1 MIEKTE
7 GVYAVRTRD
16 SKKVVQIFEEYD
28 DAERYLSLLE
38 AREDPE
44 DEDLQ
49 IREIDL
55 ELVVANC
62 VQYGYSYGIIEP
74 DELVVPCMITFEK
87 IRWKNF
93 LSTGISSLRLF

>member
-1 MIEKTE
+1 MFILVDEKTE

-28 DAERYLSLLE
+28 DAERYLGLLE

-62 VQYGYSYGIIEP
+62 VQYGYSYGIIES
-74 DELVVPCMITFEK
+74 DELVVPPV
-87 IRWKNF
+87 
-93 LSTGISSLRLF
+93 